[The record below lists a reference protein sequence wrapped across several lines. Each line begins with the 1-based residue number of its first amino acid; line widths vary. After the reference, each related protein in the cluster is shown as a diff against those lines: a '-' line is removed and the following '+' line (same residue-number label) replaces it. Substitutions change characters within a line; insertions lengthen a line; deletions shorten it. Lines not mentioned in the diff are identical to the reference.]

1 MFIGGDRLMKDTTRD
16 SFIRLAGEC
25 GADGRIVLDYLDEMA
40 EAIVPAAKRLAE
52 ALSDGGEPSPVY
64 AGIVKVVEGQIARVA
79 A

>member
-1 MFIGGDRLMKDTTRD
+1 MRIGGDADFASVTRA
-16 SFIRLAGEC
+16 SFGKMAEECEIRPMLVHET
-25 GADGRIVLDYLDEMA
+25 LDEMA

-64 AGIVKVVEGQIARVA
+64 AEIMKVIEGQIARVA